1 MSEIPCKPRY
11 KMAIYHG
18 KSAVV
23 GRVYER
29 MIGLMKRRL
38 KKTIGRAS
46 LNAVELATM
55 HTEIEATLNSRP
67 LTYTYGD
74 IDDGPPLTP
83 SHFLCGHRL
92 LALPCPEST
101 EEDPE
106 YLPNDLTPN
115 EFTKKFRYHQQ
126 LMQMFWRQWR
136 NEYLTSLREH
146 HWTRRAS
153 YNQKIKVGDVVLI
166 HDDTSRNQ
174 WRLGSI
180 IKIHRAKDDLIRA
193 VSLRVSN
200 GRELSRPIEKLY
212 PLEIHSDE
220 KEELTKQTSLN
231 KEHEI
236 CLDKQTRPKRAAAQ
250 VAAQKIKKLSY

>member
-1 MSEIPCKPRY
+1 M
-11 KMAIYHG
+11 
-18 KSAVV
+18 
-23 GRVYER
+23 
-29 MIGLMKRRL
+29 
-38 KKTIGRAS
+38 
-46 LNAVELATM
+46 
-55 HTEIEATLNSRP
+55 
-67 LTYTYGD
+67 
-74 IDDGPPLTP
+74 
-83 SHFLCGHRL
+83 
-92 LALPCPEST
+92 
-101 EEDPE
+101 
-106 YLPNDLTPN
+106 TPN
-115 EFTKKFRYHQQ
+115 EFTKKFRYHQR
-126 LMQMFWRQWR
+126 LIQMFWRQWR

-250 VAAQKIKKLSY
+250 VAAQKIKNLSH